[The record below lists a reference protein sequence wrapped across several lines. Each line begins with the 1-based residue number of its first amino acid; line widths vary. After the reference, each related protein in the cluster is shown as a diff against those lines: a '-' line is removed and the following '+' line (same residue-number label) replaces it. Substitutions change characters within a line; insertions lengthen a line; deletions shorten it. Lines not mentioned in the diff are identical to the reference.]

1 MHSPLAPIRM
11 AIALSTLSF
20 GLFTSPLDAQE
31 GCEAVAPGNDLTR
44 ALTVG
49 ELRIT
54 YITNPHFLCSGG
66 VEIWADSAEAFPDRG
81 YSHLIGNVRYQ
92 EDARELRA
100 DDARYFTNEGRLQA
114 EGSLVILDEAQ
125 GSSIENGN
133 LVYLLETDF
142 RDVSE
147 MTVMTDANGVRPV
160 AVLTPRQES
169 ESGVE
174 SDTYTVV
181 GDRIFLLG
189 ANYFTASGDVRIE
202 QDSLEAFADSA
213 EYDMDASGLVL
224 EGDARVLSG
233 EYDLVGRRITLS
245 APGAPENRIHARRNA
260 RLEGGDLL
268 LTSAQIFLFLENDQL
283 ERLVATPVVD
293 PESAVADVEDRER
306 PEAVVENFQLTA
318 DSVEVRAPAQRVER
332 VFASGSARSESHAA
346 DSLTVDLLPEIAK
359 TDWLEGDTIIVN
371 FTEKMIVP
379 SDLGSGTETPEL
391 EVEDIIAIGSARSLY
406 RLPPNDSLAVPGVDP
421 PAVHYV
427 VGNQIRIE
435 MRGQQVESMQ
445 VSGQTEGVHL
455 EPLQRAPVLDTAQVD
470 TLAVSDS
477 SAVELELDS
486 ELMGPQSIFDYVPP
500 SESLQLRG
508 PFAHPLQN
516 RPRSLP
522 CIH

>member
-1 MHSPLAPIRM
+1 MRSPPAPVRM
-11 AIALSTLSF
+11 AIAVSAMAT
-20 GLFTSPLDAQE
+20 GLIASPSEAQE

-54 YITNPHFLCSGG
+54 YITNPHFLCAGG

-114 EGSLVILDEAQ
+114 EGSLVIVDEAQ

-147 MTVMTDANGVRPV
+147 MTVIADENGVRPI
-160 AVLTPRQES
+160 AVLTPRQEN

-174 SDTYTVV
+174 NDAYTVV

-189 ANYFTASGDVRIE
+189 ADYFTAVGDVRIE

-213 EYDMDASGLVL
+213 EYELDGSGLVL

-233 EYDLVGRRITLS
+233 TYDLVGRRITLS
-245 APGAPENRIHARRNA
+245 PPGAPENLIHARRNA
-260 RLEGGDLL
+260 RLEGDELL
-268 LTSAQIFLFLENDQL
+268 LTSPQILLFLEDDQL
-283 ERLVATPVVD
+283 ERLVATPIVD
-293 PESAVADVEDRER
+293 PGSAAADLEDRER
-306 PEAVVENFQLTA
+306 PEAAVEDFVLTA

-346 DSLTVDLLPEIAK
+346 DSLTVDLLPVIAR
-359 TDWLEGDTIIVN
+359 TDWLEGDTVIVN
-371 FTEKMIVP
+371 FTERMRVP
-379 SDLGSGTETPEL
+379 WQQGSGSGTPEL
-391 EVEDIIAIGSARSLY
+391 EVEEIIAIGNARSLY

-427 VGNQIRIE
+427 IGNEIRIE

-445 VSGQTEGVHL
+445 VRGQTEGVHL
-455 EPLQRAPVLDTAQVD
+455 EPLQRASVPDTAQID
-470 TLAVSDS
+470 TLAVPDTS
-477 SAVELELDS
+477 SFEAKLDS
-486 ELMGPQSIFDYVPP
+486 VLMAPQTILDYVP
-500 SESLQLRG
+500 SLKSLKLNEL
-508 PFAHPLQN
+508 FLYPLQN

-522 CIH
+522 WIH